1 VRRASRR
8 TRGLMRHGSTG
19 GRGGDERAWW
29 IRRRSVLDTATAVV
43 RAYTLCARILLTPSS
58 RGTVRLASADPF
70 VYPRSSC
77 ARSPTYA
84 IY

>member
-1 VRRASRR
+1 VRRARRR
-8 TRGLMRHGSTG
+8 TRGLMRHGSTS
-19 GRGGDERAWW
+19 GRGVDERAWW
-29 IRRRSVLDTATAVV
+29 IRRRSVLDAAAAVV
-43 RAYTLCARILLTPSS
+43 RAYTLCTRILLTPSS